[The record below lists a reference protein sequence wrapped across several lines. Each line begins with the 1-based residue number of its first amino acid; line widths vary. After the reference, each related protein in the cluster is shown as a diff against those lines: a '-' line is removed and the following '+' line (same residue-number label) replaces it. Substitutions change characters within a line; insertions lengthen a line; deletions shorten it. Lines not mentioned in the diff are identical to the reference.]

1 MTVSKEYV
9 RDGRAPIPKKAITSK
24 IMSNI
29 RAKNTK
35 PEVLLRKA
43 LIKAGLKSYK
53 IHYKKIPGK
62 PDICYVNTKLAIF
75 VNGCFWHRCPICKP
89 KLPKTH
95 KVFWKNKFKK
105 NVERD
110 KRKINELLKMG
121 WAVMVVWECEIINNT
136 DTIVKRIKAMLEYD
150 KTDPVSIE
158 KYAKKLVGQ
167 TLDEA
172 ISGTILS
179 AMNKE
184 DKGTFGH
191 ILETCYFGI
200 NPGNSQNPDF
210 KEAGVELKSTPL
222 KMTKKGLVSKER
234 LVMNMIDY
242 MKLENET
249 WETSSFLKKNAL
261 LLLVLYLHEKGR
273 KSVLDYMIKAVGLW
287 KYSAEDLK
295 IMRDDWLKIQ
305 KMVKEG
311 KAHELSE
318 GDTFYLG
325 ACRKGHKEGPRKQ
338 PKSEIGAKQRA
349 FSLKQRYVNEMI
361 NALLKRE
368 QSGIPE
374 KIVKSVKEYSS
385 GQTFEDFITSKFIPY
400 YGMTQE
406 EIACLLAIDL
416 NKETKNA
423 NDIIS
428 RNILGVKKKNIE
440 EFEKAG
446 VTMRSIVLES
456 TGKLIE
462 SISFPTFEYTELVK
476 EKSWESSSIK
486 AQYDKKFFFVIY
498 KRNNKNEKVLKKAI
512 FWNMPYKDLIEA
524 KKVWKETILRIKAD
538 KCDNLPKI
546 TDNPVAHVRP
556 HAQNKKDTFITPS
569 GKKCVKKCFWLNA
582 KYIQSQLGPI

>member
-1 MTVSKEYV
+1 
-9 RDGRAPIPKKAITSK
+9 
-24 IMSNI
+24 
-29 RAKNTK
+29 
-35 PEVLLRKA
+35 
-43 LIKAGLKSYK
+43 
-53 IHYKKIPGK
+53 
-62 PDICYVNTKLAIF
+62 
-75 VNGCFWHRCPICKP
+75 
-89 KLPKTH
+89 
-95 KVFWKNKFKK
+95 
-105 NVERD
+105 
-110 KRKINELLKMG
+110 MG